1 MADVVEHL
9 HLFSLLAMFEVAGRE
24 VAQPGENDFH
34 SEQTL

>member
-1 MADVVEHL
+1 MVKLEEHL
-9 HLFSLLAMFEVAGRE
+9 HLFGLLTMFEAAGGE